1 MSECTKEYS
10 RKRCLG
16 EEIKEYVVAARKRE
30 IVRERERETRR
41 EDDCGRND
49 RKKNMFKQR
58 LLNVYNDLWLHLSYC
73 LVEFNGVINGP
84 YVSRK
89 RHLS

>member
-1 MSECTKEYS
+1 MLGRRNKGVCSCCKEKRNS
-10 RKRCLG
+10 KRK
-16 EEIKEYVVAARKRE
+16 K
-30 IVRERERETRR
+30 ERERER

-89 RHLS
+89 RHLSWWKEFSGT